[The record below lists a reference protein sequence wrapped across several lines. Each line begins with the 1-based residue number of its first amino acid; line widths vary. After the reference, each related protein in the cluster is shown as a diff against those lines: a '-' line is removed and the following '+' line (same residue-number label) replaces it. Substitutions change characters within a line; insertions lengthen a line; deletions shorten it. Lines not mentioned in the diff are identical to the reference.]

1 MKMKRLIV
9 FIGVS
14 LLCLS
19 AFAARPNYSDERAWV
34 ERHNATNSVPKDER
48 LFVTHNISGD
58 YTCIVHYHKGISLRE
73 VIDQTPFKATPVYV
87 IVMRPVLWMSPYIF
101 VKPSEKP
108 DFEIKPFDVIWM
120 FDKPRAFK

>member
-1 MKMKRLIV
+1 
-9 FIGVS
+9 
-14 LLCLS
+14 
-19 AFAARPNYSDERAWV
+19 
-34 ERHNATNSVPKDER
+34 
-48 LFVTHNISGD
+48 VTHNISGD

>member
-1 MKMKRLIV
+1 M
-9 FIGVS
+9 
-14 LLCLS
+14 
-19 AFAARPNYSDERAWV
+19 
-34 ERHNATNSVPKDER
+34 
-48 LFVTHNISGD
+48 THNISGD

-108 DFEIKPFDVIWM
+108 DFEIKPIDVIWM